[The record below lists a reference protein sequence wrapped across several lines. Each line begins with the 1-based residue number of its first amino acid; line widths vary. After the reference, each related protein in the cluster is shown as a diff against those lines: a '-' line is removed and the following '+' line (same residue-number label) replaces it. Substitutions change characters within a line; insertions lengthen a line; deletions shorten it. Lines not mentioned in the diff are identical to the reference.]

1 MYQHTDLMAEPGVSV
16 GAVFTLHT
24 YIDPVEYDFE
34 GRSEVPR
41 QQPPRLLTPAAEH
54 RVGLYGLQCTG
65 NPITEASPHP
75 AVAKALTMML
85 LCHLR
90 QTPAVPK
97 TDANGIG
104 YTETTIPIGSKGAL
118 LRLRVSQ
125 PGNHVIKVVSD
136 GKYADSQV
144 RKGARFTESYTRFYT
159 ARDQTKPLYPCDPTI
174 VKRVI
179 GKLVYPHN
187 GCTRTNSGYIEAMPL
202 PPGV

>member
-1 MYQHTDLMAEPGVSV
+1 MAEPGVSV
-16 GAVFTLHT
+16 GAVFTQAT
-24 YIDPVEYDFE
+24 YTAALEYDSE
-34 GRSEVPR
+34 GRSEVPK
-41 QQPPRLLTPAAEH
+41 QQPPRRLAPAAEY
-54 RVGLYGLQCTG
+54 RVALYGLQCPG
-65 NPITEASPHP
+65 DPVTEASPHP

-97 TDANGIG
+97 TDANGLG
-104 YTETTIPIGSKGAL
+104 FTETTIPIGSKGAL
-118 LRLRVSQ
+118 MRLMVYPS
-125 PGNHVIKVVSD
+125 GKNVIKVVID

-159 ARDQTKPLYPCDPTI
+159 ARDQTKPLYPCDPNV

-179 GKLVYPHN
+179 GKLVYQHN
-187 GCTRTNSGYIEAMPL
+187 GCARTNSGYIEAMPL